1 MFAFHKRE
9 QIMSGY
15 SLDTLPSQISQL
27 NETIEK
33 FTVSSDK
40 QTKTMI
46 KLTWAI
52 LFLTV
57 MLLIGLGVQ
66 IVQSM

>member
-1 MFAFHKRE
+1 
-9 QIMSGY
+9 MSGY